1 MENIEN
7 IQNLTAK
14 DIEEL
19 VLGTI
24 LTFRGVLQENA
35 SMLNEELFCA
45 PVCKILF
52 KEIQEIY
59 NKGLDVNEMTLVIEL
74 NKKNLLKEVGGAYYI
89 SKLTSKIITSTE
101 ISTYIIILT
110 EKRILRKLLELSEE
124 VKMRVL
130 GGDDAL
136 EILDNLTTSID
147 KIYITSP
154 NKVYSL
160 SDATKEV
167 ITQINRN
174 YQSEGKLTGIPTG
187 FNEFDKRGGGLQGG
201 DLVVIAADSSQGK
214 TSLALSITNNS
225 TRQGY
230 RCAYY
235 SLEMSKMQLAARL
248 VAMETNISSS
258 KLLFTKLS
266 QDDIR
271 LVNSKIDEINKAG
284 IYFDDRSTANIDS
297 IISSIKTMKLKYKID
312 FVVVDFLQIIEM
324 NKKGA
329 SKEEQLAECARRLKN
344 VAKELNITVILLCQL
359 AKDYHNPEPSLMRL
373 RGSGQINEA
382 ADVTMLIYRP
392 EVYNKP
398 MPEPFENQDTANTA
412 IIDIAKGRNIGIFK
426 FLLGFDAQTTKF
438 YNKEFSLNN
447 LTKDAQEQPSYKINR
462 GDYGFYEKD
471 ENPFD

>member
-1 MENIEN
+1 MENTEN
-7 IQNLTAK
+7 AQNLTAK

-24 LTFRGVLQENA
+24 LSFRGVLQENA
-35 SMLNEELFCA
+35 SMLNEELFFN

-52 KEIQEIY
+52 KEIQDIY
-59 NKGLDVNEMTLVIEL
+59 NKGLDVNDMTLVVEL
-74 NKKNLLKEVGGAYYI
+74 KKKNLLNEVGGVHYI
-89 SKLTSKIITSTE
+89 STLTNKIITSTE
-101 ISTYIIILT
+101 INTYILILT
-110 EKRILRKLLELSEE
+110 EKRILRKLIELSEG
-124 VKMRVL
+124 VKTRVL

-147 KIYITSP
+147 KIYISSP
-154 NKVYSL
+154 NKVYTL
-160 SDATKEV
+160 SDATEEV

-187 FNEFDKRGGGLQGG
+187 FNEYDRRSGGLQGG

-214 TSLALSITNNS
+214 TSLALSITINA
-225 TRQGY
+225 TKQGY
-230 RCAYY
+230 RCAFY
-235 SLEMSKMQLAARL
+235 SLEMPKMQLASRIM
-248 VAMETNISSS
+248 AMETNISSS

-312 FVVVDFLQIIEM
+312 FAVVDFLQIIEM

-344 VAKELNITVILLCQL
+344 VAKELNINVILLCQL
-359 AKDYHNPEPSLMRL
+359 VKDYHNPEPSLMRL

-392 EVYNKP
+392 EVYSKP
-398 MPEPFENQDTANTA
+398 MPEPFENQDVANTA
-412 IIDIAKGRNIGIFK
+412 IVDVAKGRNIGIFK

-438 YNKEFSLNN
+438 YDREFSVKTFTQNI
-447 LTKDAQEQPSYKINR
+447 QEQPTYKINR
-462 GDYGFYEKD
+462 GNYGFYERD
-471 ENPFD
+471 ENPFE

>member
-1 MENIEN
+1 MENI
-7 IQNLTAK
+7 LHLHAK
-14 DIEEL
+14 EIEEY
-19 VLGTI
+19 VLGVI
-24 LTFRGVLQENA
+24 LTFRGAYQESA
-35 SMLNEELFCA
+35 SLLNEELFYYKKNQITFNA
-45 PVCKILF
+45 
-52 KEIQEIY
+52 IQEMY
-59 NKGLDVNEMTLVIEL
+59 NKGLDVDILTLTSHL
-74 NKKNLLKEVGGAYYI
+74 KNKKLLEEVGGAYYI

-110 EKRILRKLLELSEE
+110 EKRILRKLLELSEG
-124 VKMRVL
+124 VKTRVL

-174 YQSEGKLTGIPTG
+174 YLSEGKLTGIPTG
-187 FNEFDKRGGGLQGG
+187 FHEFDRRGGGLQGG

-214 TSLALSITNNS
+214 TSLALSITNNA

-248 VAMETNISSS
+248 VAIETNISSS

-266 QDDIR
+266 QDNIR

-284 IYFDDRSTANIDS
+284 IYFDDRSTANINS

-324 NKKGA
+324 DKKGA

-359 AKDYHNPEPSLMRL
+359 AKDYHNSEPSLMRL

-398 MPEPFENQDTANTA
+398 MPEPFENQDAANTA
-412 IIDIAKGRNIGIFK
+412 IIDVAKGRNIGIFK

-438 YNKEFSLNN
+438 YNKEFSLTN
-447 LTKDAQEQPSYKINR
+447 LTQDIQEQPSYKINR
-462 GDYGFYEKD
+462 GNYGFYERD
-471 ENPFD
+471 ENPFE

>member
-1 MENIEN
+1 MENAEN

-35 SMLNEELFCA
+35 SMLNEELFFT

-74 NKKNLLKEVGGAYYI
+74 KKKNLLKEVGGAYYI
-89 SKLTSKIITSTE
+89 TKLTSKIITSTE

-110 EKRILRKLLELSEE
+110 EKRILRKLLELSEG
-124 VKMRVL
+124 VKTRVL

-147 KIYITSP
+147 KIYISSP

-160 SDATKEV
+160 IDATEEV

-187 FNEFDKRGGGLQGG
+187 FNEFDRRGGGLQGG

-214 TSLALSITNNS
+214 TSLALSITNNA
-225 TRQGY
+225 TKQGY

-235 SLEMSKMQLAARL
+235 SLEMSKMQLAARI

-329 SKEEQLAECARRLKN
+329 SKEEQLAGCARRLKN
-344 VAKELNITVILLCQL
+344 VAKELNITVILLSQL

-382 ADVTMLIYRP
+382 SDVTMLIYRP
-392 EVYNKP
+392 DVYNKP
-398 MPEPFENQDTANTA
+398 MPEPFENQDAANTA
-412 IIDIAKGRNIGIFK
+412 IIDVAKGRNIGIFK
-426 FLLGFDAQTTKF
+426 FLLGFDAQTTRF
-438 YNKEFSLNN
+438 YNKEFTFNN
-447 LTKDAQEQPSYKINR
+447 LTQDTQEQPSYKINR